1 MFTTL
6 ASAEM
11 IESFKLRAEMV
22 SAQVERV
29 LNKPA
34 ALDFIVRLL
43 LREGV
48 SPEPRCGAVWAAGPM
63 LSAADRRWLTESIPG
78 LSFDVTR
85 DLADAAKFG
94 ISQMNWALADTGTVV
109 DCADAVEKRL
119 VSTLPTAHIAIVALN
134 SMVPD
139 LNAIFEIVD
148 PAKTSYLSFIT
159 GPSRTADIERVLT
172 IGAHGPERLIILL
185 VDELEAAA

>member
-1 MFTTL
+1 MCTTL
-6 ASAEM
+6 ASAQM

-29 LNKPA
+29 VNKPA
-34 ALDFIVRLL
+34 ALDFIIRLL

-48 SPEPRCGAVWAAGPM
+48 CSEPRCGAVWAAGPM
-63 LSAADRRWLTESIPG
+63 LNAADQRWLTESIPG

-85 DLADAAKFG
+85 GLADAAKFG
-94 ISQMNWALADTGTVV
+94 ISQMDWALADTGTVV

-119 VSTLPTAHIAIVALN
+119 VSTLPTAHITIVALD
-134 SMVPD
+134 SLVPD
-139 LNAIFEIVD
+139 LNTIFELVD

-185 VDELEAAA
+185 VDELEVAA

>member
-1 MFTTL
+1 MNTTL
-6 ASAEM
+6 ASSEM
-11 IESFKLRAEMV
+11 IETFKLRAEMV

-29 LNKPA
+29 SNKPA
-34 ALDFIVRLL
+34 ALDFILRLL

-48 SPEPRCGAVWAAGPM
+48 SAEPRCGAVWAAGPM
-63 LSAADRRWLTESIPG
+63 VDAADQRRLMEAVPG
-78 LSFDVTR
+78 LTFAVTR
-85 DLADAAKFG
+85 DLAEAAKFG
-94 ISQMNWALADTGTVV
+94 ISQMDWALADTGSVV
-109 DCADAVEKRL
+109 DCADSVEKRL
-119 VSTLPTAHIAIVALN
+119 VSTLPTAHIAIVALD

-139 LNAIFEIVD
+139 LNTIFELVD
-148 PAKTSYLSFIT
+148 PARTSYLSFIT